1 MYLLGRSF
9 VAESDHKPLEMIAM
23 KNLVNAPPRLQ
34 RMLLELQRYDVT
46 IKYRPG
52 KEMQLADA
60 LSRCPARASQE
71 IKLDMRVD
79 YIAFTKP
86 WIEKLKDSTQ
96 RDPILVTVYQL
107 TQQGWLHQRRHVP
120 RLARRY
126 WDFRD
131 ELSTDDGML
140 LKGPRLVIPGELQE
154 EYLSRLHEGH
164 LSASK
169 VQENAKQH
177 MYWTGIDADIEDYT
191 KRCQECIKRSQVPKE
206 PLQPHDIP
214 EGPWRKLGIDYFTF
228 DGNSYVLICD
238 YFSKFPFLYRAKTSF
253 WSLRDRLIDLFSI
266 EGYPDEIVSDNGPPF
281 QSKEFAKFLSG
292 LGIKHTTSSPGYPRS
307 NGFIERHIQTVKN
320 MLSKSSNTRSFQE
333 VLADLRTT
341 CIGTGLPSPAEI
353 LHGRNLTTRAQVEI
367 DIKAIRSVLQER
379 QLKMMLDHDSSR
391 RAKKARPLVVGERC
405 HVLGPGNKWI
415 DAFVTGITDSV
426 RSYETQVEATGKQF
440 TRNRSHIRPRS
451 PDIPHM
457 HASFLQRNAVP
468 SATSDGNAPSERQ
481 NSVISGRQQLA
492 NGQKTVL
499 SGNRK
504 GSIKQTNTSQVLV
517 SETVPD
523 RRVQPSRRAKMTRFG
538 DNPVTSTVSIPPRRQ
553 PGCDTSTRNRREF
566 KLNVTDPD
574 LLIPIKQTGVITRH
588 SDLREPQPS
597 SSDSQ
602 IASLQPVSETTTSE
616 SSVSLPSSP
625 SGSSCTTSTS
635 SSGTDSSSSETSSES
650 SSQPSSNASSP
661 ETSSSP
667 STSRSTSPELLEMER
682 SFNSLLAGTRDRQS
696 HPVTRS
702 QMDNLR
708 DQQQHI
714 AVLKQVASQPQNQ
727 PRPVSAPPVAN
738 MPLPPYPRRRPSDKG
753 STKQVQAENANA
765 LRKSSDSE
773 TESRLQD
780 IQEEPRRRIGP
791 SRVKELAKF
800 FTPTSDEEEN
810 SRVNNRTRCKKLFE
824 PKKEEESEK

>member
-1 MYLLGRSF
+1 M
-9 VAESDHKPLEMIAM
+9 
-23 KNLVNAPPRLQ
+23 
-34 RMLLELQRYDVT
+34 
-46 IKYRPG
+46 
-52 KEMQLADA
+52 
-60 LSRCPARASQE
+60 
-71 IKLDMRVD
+71 
-79 YIAFTKP
+79 
-86 WIEKLKDSTQ
+86 
-96 RDPILVTVYQL
+96 
-107 TQQGWLHQRRHVP
+107 
-120 RLARRY
+120 
-126 WDFRD
+126 
-131 ELSTDDGML
+131 
-140 LKGPRLVIPGELQE
+140 
-154 EYLSRLHEGH
+154 
-164 LSASK
+164 
-169 VQENAKQH
+169 
-177 MYWTGIDADIEDYT
+177 
-191 KRCQECIKRSQVPKE
+191 
-206 PLQPHDIP
+206 PHDIP

-307 NGFIERHIQTVKN
+307 NGFIERHIQMVKN
-320 MLSKSSNTRSFQE
+320 MLSKSSNTQSFQE

-341 CIGTGLPSPAEI
+341 RIGMGLPSPAEI
-353 LHGRNLTTRAQVEI
+353 LHGRNLTTRAQAEI

-415 DAFVTGITDSV
+415 DAFITGITDSS
-426 RSYETQVEATGKQF
+426 RSYETQVEAMGKQL
-440 TRNRSHIRPRS
+440 TRNRSHIRPRD

-468 SATSDGNAPSERQ
+468 SVASDGNEPSERQ
-481 NSVISGRQQLA
+481 NLVTSGRHLVA
-492 NGQKTVL
+492 DGQKTVL

-523 RRVQPSRRAKMTRFG
+523 RRVQLSRRVKMTRFG
-538 DNPVTSTVSIPPRRQ
+538 DNPVASTVSIPSRRQ
-553 PGCDTSTRNRREF
+553 PGRDTSTRNRRDF
-566 KLNVTDPD
+566 KLNVSDPD
-574 LLIPIKQTGVITRH
+574 LLIPIKQTRVNERH
-588 SDLREPQPS
+588 SDLREPQLS

-602 IASLQPVSETTTSE
+602 PASSQPVSETTTSE

-625 SGSSCTTSTS
+625 SGSSSTASTSTS
-635 SSGTDSSSSETSSES
+635 GTDSSSSSSETSSES

-661 ETSSSP
+661 ETSSSA
-667 STSRSTSPELLEMER
+667 STLRSTSPELLQMEC

-708 DQQQHI
+708 DQQQCI

-727 PRPVSAPPVAN
+727 LRPVSAPPVAN
-738 MPLPPYPRRRPSDKG
+738 MPLPPYPRRHPSDKG

-765 LRKSSDSE
+765 PRKSSDSG
-773 TESRLQD
+773 TDRLQD
-780 IQEEPRRRIGP
+780 IQEEPR
-791 SRVKELAKF
+791 
-800 FTPTSDEEEN
+800 
-810 SRVNNRTRCKKLFE
+810 
-824 PKKEEESEK
+824 